1 MAAILSAEHL
11 SKSYTLKKLLTDVTI
26 YVGEHDRIGVVG
38 VNGTGKSTLL
48 KLLSGLDEP
57 DGGVV
62 MRKNG
67 LRVSYLPQM
76 PDYSQPRT
84 AVQQV
89 LFDAPKDVG
98 APDEYE
104 AKALLSQFGIDDF
117 DADVRTLSGG
127 QKKRVA
133 LAAALIRPVD
143 LLMLDEPTNHI
154 DAETIALLEGRLAK
168 YRGALMMVTHDRY
181 FLDRVCNRIA
191 EISDGELYL
200 HDGNFSYYLEQK
212 AARLEMENAA
222 ARKRSSILRRELEWI
237 RRGAQARSTKQK
249 ARIQR
254 FEEMSA
260 ISGPQEEQRLSLGST
275 SARLG
280 RRIIECE
287 AVCKAL
293 GGRTLISD
301 FTYTILR
308 DERMAV
314 VGPNGCGKTTLLR
327 MLAGQLAPD
336 SGTIAVGE
344 TVKIGFFT
352 QEFPKVAPNVRLID
366 FMRDI
371 AEYVE
376 TPDGRFSASQMLE
389 QFLFPPDVQ
398 YTPVERLS
406 GGEKRRLYLASLLMA
421 SPNVLLLDEPTND
434 LDIATLEIL
443 EDYLSTFKG
452 AVVVVSHD
460 RYFLDRVAGRLFA
473 FETGGRLTQYV
484 CPFSDYLD
492 ARLAR
497 EAGER
502 AEKQPTQAAAPKRNR
517 ERELRMSYKEQRDYE
532 TIDQKM
538 EQLQKDLEEL
548 EGELEALDRQIE
560 RNASDFVKLTELTQ
574 KREVTRQALD
584 EAEERWLY
592 LTDLAERIEAQKK
605 S

>member
-1 MAAILSAEHL
+1 
-11 SKSYTLKKLLTDVTI
+11 
-26 YVGEHDRIGVVG
+26 
-38 VNGTGKSTLL
+38 
-48 KLLSGLDEP
+48 
-57 DGGVV
+57 

-237 RRGAQARSTKQK
+237 QRGAQARSTKQK

-280 RRIIECE
+280 RRIIE
-287 AVCKAL
+287 
-293 GGRTLISD
+293 
-301 FTYTILR
+301 
-308 DERMAV
+308 
-314 VGPNGCGKTTLLR
+314 
-327 MLAGQLAPD
+327 
-336 SGTIAVGE
+336 
-344 TVKIGFFT
+344 
-352 QEFPKVAPNVRLID
+352 
-366 FMRDI
+366 
-371 AEYVE
+371 
-376 TPDGRFSASQMLE
+376 
-389 QFLFPPDVQ
+389 
-398 YTPVERLS
+398 
-406 GGEKRRLYLASLLMA
+406 
-421 SPNVLLLDEPTND
+421 
-434 LDIATLEIL
+434 
-443 EDYLSTFKG
+443 
-452 AVVVVSHD
+452 
-460 RYFLDRVAGRLFA
+460 
-473 FETGGRLTQYV
+473 
-484 CPFSDYLD
+484 
-492 ARLAR
+492 
-497 EAGER
+497 
-502 AEKQPTQAAAPKRNR
+502 
-517 ERELRMSYKEQRDYE
+517 
-532 TIDQKM
+532 
-538 EQLQKDLEEL
+538 
-548 EGELEALDRQIE
+548 
-560 RNASDFVKLTELTQ
+560 
-574 KREVTRQALD
+574 
-584 EAEERWLY
+584 
-592 LTDLAERIEAQKK
+592 
-605 S
+605 

>member
-1 MAAILSAEHL
+1 MAAILSAEHIT
-11 SKSYTLKKLLTDVTI
+11 KAYTLKKLLTDVTLYI
-26 YVGEHDRIGVVG
+26 GEHDRIGVVG
-38 VNGTGKSTLL
+38 INGTGKSTLL
-48 KLLSGLDEP
+48 KILAGIEEP
-57 DGGVV
+57 DSGTV

-67 LRVSYLPQM
+67 LRVSFLPQM
-76 PDYSQPRT
+76 PDYSVERT
-84 AVQQV
+84 AVEQV

-104 AKALLSQFGIDDF
+104 AKTLLSQFGISDF

-143 LLMLDEPTNHI
+143 LLLLDEPPNHI
-154 DAETIALLEGRLAK
+154 DAPTIALLEEKLGK

-191 EISDGELYL
+191 EISGGELYL

-212 AARLEMENAA
+212 AARLDMENAA

-260 ISGPQEEQRLSLGST
+260 ISGPQEEQKLALGST
-275 SARLG
+275 SSRLG

-287 AVCKAL
+287 NVGKSM
-293 GGRTLISD
+293 GGKRLLRD

-314 VGPNGCGKTTLLR
+314 VGENGCGKTTFLR

-336 SGTIAVGE
+336 EGTINIGE

-352 QEFPKVAPNVRLID
+352 QEFPKVDPHMRLID

-389 QFLFPPDVQ
+389 QFLFSSDVQ

-443 EDYLSTFKG
+443 EDYLATFKG
-452 AVVVVSHD
+452 AVIVVSHD
-460 RYFLDRVAGRLFA
+460 RYFLDRIAQRLFA
-473 FETGGRLTQYV
+473 FEKDAHLVQYV
-484 CPFSDYLD
+484 CSFSDYLD
-492 ARLAR
+492 AQ
-497 EAGER
+497 R
-502 AEKQPTQAAAPKRNR
+502 AQESEKDEKEEKSAVMPRRTK
-517 ERELRMSYKEQRDYE
+517 ERELRMSYKEQKDYE
-532 TIDQKM
+532 TIDARM
-538 EQLQKDLEEL
+538 EQLQ
-548 EGELEALDRQIE
+548 GELERLDGEIE
-560 RNASDFVKLTELTQ
+560 KNASDFVKLTELTQ
-574 KREVTRQALD
+574 KREQTQKELD
-584 EAEERWLY
+584 QAEERWLY

-605 S
+605 D

>member
-26 YVGEHDRIGVVG
+26 YIGEHDRIGVVG

-127 QKKRVA
+127 
-133 LAAALIRPVD
+133 
-143 LLMLDEPTNHI
+143 
-154 DAETIALLEGRLAK
+154 
-168 YRGALMMVTHDRY
+168 
-181 FLDRVCNRIA
+181 
-191 EISDGELYL
+191 
-200 HDGNFSYYLEQK
+200 
-212 AARLEMENAA
+212 
-222 ARKRSSILRRELEWI
+222 
-237 RRGAQARSTKQK
+237 
-249 ARIQR
+249 QR

-421 SPNVLLLDEPTND
+421 APNVLLLDEPTND

-502 AEKQPTQAAAPKRNR
+502 AEKQSAQAAAPKRTR

-532 TIDQKM
+532 TIDARM
-538 EQLQKDLEEL
+538 AQLQ
-548 EGELEALDRQIE
+548 GELEALDRQIE

-574 KREVTRQALD
+574 KREATRLALD

>member
-11 SKSYTLKKLLTDVTI
+11 AKNYTLKKLITDATLYI
-26 YVGEHDRIGVVG
+26 GEHDRIGVVG
-38 VNGTGKSTLL
+38 INGTGKSTLL
-48 KLLSGLDEP
+48 KLLCGQEDP
-57 DGGVV
+57 DAGAVT
-62 MRKNG
+62 RRNG

-76 PDYSQPRT
+76 PRYDEART
-84 AVQQV
+84 SVEQV
-89 LFDAPKDVG
+89 LWDSPKDVG
-98 APDEYE
+98 APDAYE
-104 AKALLSQFGIDDF
+104 AKALLTQLGITDF
-117 DADVRTLSGG
+117 DSDVRTFSGG

-143 LLMLDEPTNHI
+143 LLLLDEPTNHI
-154 DAETIALLEGRLAK
+154 DAKTVAWLEGRLAA

-181 FLDRVCNRIA
+181 FLDRVCTRIA
-191 EISDGELYL
+191 ELSGGELYL

-212 AARLEMENAA
+212 AARLDMESAQ
-222 ARKRSSILRRELEWI
+222 ARKRSAILRRELEWI

-260 ISGPQEEQRLSLGST
+260 IEGPQAEARMTLGST

-280 RRIIECE
+280 RKIIECE
-287 AVCKAL
+287 DVGKRM
-293 GGRTLISD
+293 GGRQLFSG

-314 VGPNGCGKTTLLR
+314 VGENGCGKTTLLR
-327 MLAGQLAPD
+327 LLAGELLPD
-336 SGTIAVGE
+336 EGRVTIGD
-344 TVKIGFFT
+344 TVRVGFFA
-352 QEFPKVAPNVRLID
+352 QEFPKVDPKLRLID

-371 AEYVE
+371 AEYVQ

-406 GGEKRRLYLASLLMA
+406 GGEKRRLYLASVLMA

-443 EDYLSTFKG
+443 ESYLEGFEG

-460 RYFLDRVAGRLFA
+460 RWFLDRVASRLFA
-473 FETGGRLTQYV
+473 FDGDGRLTQYV
-484 CPFSDYLD
+484 CSFSDYL
-492 ARLAR
+492 
-497 EAGER
+497 EA
-502 AEKQPTQAAAPKRNR
+502 QAAKEETAKPRQESGQTAARR
-517 ERELRMSYKEQRDYE
+517 ERPRELRMSYKEQREYE

-538 EQLQKDLEEL
+538 AELQAKLEEID
-548 EGELEALDRQIE
+548 AQIE
-560 RNASDFVKLTELTQ
+560 RHASDFVKLTELAGEKEETE
-574 KREVTRQALD
+574 RLLS

-605 S
+605 AN

>member
-1 MAAILSAEHL
+1 MAAILSAEHIT
-11 SKSYTLKKLLTDVTI
+11 KAYTLKKLLTDVTLYI
-26 YVGEHDRIGVVG
+26 GEHDRIGVVG
-38 VNGTGKSTLL
+38 INGTGKSTLL
-48 KLLSGLDEP
+48 KILAGIKEP
-57 DGGVV
+57 DSGTV

-67 LRVSYLPQM
+67 LRVSFLPQM
-76 PDYSQPRT
+76 PDYSVKRT
-84 AVQQV
+84 AVEQV

-104 AKALLSQFGIDDF
+104 AKTLLSQFGISDF

-143 LLMLDEPTNHI
+143 LLLLDEPTNHI
-154 DAETIALLEGRLAK
+154 DAQTIALLEEKLGK

-191 EISDGELYL
+191 EISGGELYL

-212 AARLEMENAA
+212 AARLDMENAA

-260 ISGPQEEQRLSLGST
+260 IAGPQEEQKLALGST
-275 SARLG
+275 SSRLG

-287 AVCKAL
+287 NVGKSM
-293 GGRTLISD
+293 GGKRLLRD

-314 VGPNGCGKTTLLR
+314 VGENGCGKTTFLR

-336 SGTIAVGE
+336 EGTINIGE

-352 QEFPKVAPNVRLID
+352 QEFPKVDPHMRLID

-389 QFLFPPDVQ
+389 QFLFPSDVQ

-443 EDYLSTFKG
+443 EDYLATFKG
-452 AVVVVSHD
+452 AVIVVSHD
-460 RYFLDRVAGRLFA
+460 RYFLDRIAQRLFA
-473 FETGGRLTQYV
+473 FEKDAHLVQYV
-484 CPFSDYLD
+484 CSFSDYLD
-492 ARLAR
+492 AQ
-497 EAGER
+497 R
-502 AEKQPTQAAAPKRNR
+502 AQESEKDEKEEKSAVMPRRTK
-517 ERELRMSYKEQRDYE
+517 ERELRMSYKEQKDYE
-532 TIDQKM
+532 TIDARM
-538 EQLQKDLEEL
+538 EQLQ
-548 EGELEALDRQIE
+548 GELERLDGEIE
-560 RNASDFVKLTELTQ
+560 KNASDFVKLTELTQ
-574 KREVTRQALD
+574 KREQTQKELD

-605 S
+605 D

>member
-11 SKSYTLKKLLTDVTI
+11 AKSYTLKKLITDATLYI
-26 YVGEHDRIGVVG
+26 GEHDRIGVVG
-38 VNGTGKSTLL
+38 INGTGKSTLL
-48 KLLSGLDEP
+48 KLLCGQEEP
-57 DGGVV
+57 DAGAVT
-62 MRKNG
+62 RKNG

-76 PDYSQPRT
+76 PRYDEART
-84 AVQQV
+84 SVEQV
-89 LFDAPKDVG
+89 LWDSPKDVG
-98 APDEYE
+98 APDAYE
-104 AKALLSQFGIDDF
+104 AKALLTQLGITDF
-117 DADVRTLSGG
+117 ESDVRTFSGG

-143 LLMLDEPTNHI
+143 LLLLDEPTNHI
-154 DAETIALLEGRLAK
+154 DARTVAWLEGRLAA

-181 FLDRVCNRIA
+181 FLDRVCTRIA
-191 EISDGELYL
+191 ELSGGELYL

-212 AARLEMENAA
+212 AARLDMESAQ
-222 ARKRSSILRRELEWI
+222 ARKRSAILRRELEWI

-260 ISGPQEEQRLSLGST
+260 IEGPQAEAKLTLGST

-280 RRIIECE
+280 RKIIECE
-287 AVCKAL
+287 NAGKRM
-293 GGRTLISD
+293 GGKQLFSG

-314 VGPNGCGKTTLLR
+314 VGENGCGKTTLLR
-327 MLAGQLAPD
+327 LLSGELLPD
-336 SGTIAVGE
+336 EGRVTIGD
-344 TVKIGFFT
+344 TVRVGFFA
-352 QEFPKVAPNVRLID
+352 QEFPKVDPKLRLID

-371 AEYVE
+371 AEYVQ

-406 GGEKRRLYLASLLMA
+406 GGEKRRLYLASVLMA

-443 EDYLSTFKG
+443 ESYLEGFEG

-460 RYFLDRVAGRLFA
+460 RWFLDRVASRLFA
-473 FETGGRLTQYV
+473 FDGDGKLTQYV
-484 CPFSDYLD
+484 CSFSDYL
-492 ARLAR
+492 
-497 EAGER
+497 EA
-502 AEKQPTQAAAPKRNR
+502 QAAKEEAAKPRQEGGQTAARR
-517 ERELRMSYKEQRDYE
+517 ERPRELRMSYKEQREYE
-532 TIDQKM
+532 TIDQRM
-538 EQLQKDLEEL
+538 AELQEKLKSIDV
-548 EGELEALDRQIE
+548 QIE
-560 RNASDFVKLTELTQ
+560 RHASDFVKLTELAKEKEETE
-574 KREVTRQALD
+574 RLLS

-605 S
+605 AN

>member
-11 SKSYTLKKLLTDVTI
+11 SKAYTLKKLLTDVTI

-127 QKKRVA
+127 QKKRIA

-502 AEKQPTQAAAPKRNR
+502 AEKQPTQAAAPKRTR

-532 TIDQKM
+532 TIDARM
-538 EQLQKDLEEL
+538 EQLQ
-548 EGELEALDRQIE
+548 GELEALDRQIE

-574 KREVTRQALD
+574 KREATRQALD

-605 S
+605 G

>member
-26 YVGEHDRIGVVG
+26 YIGEHDRIGVVG

-48 KLLSGLDEP
+48 KLLAGMEEP
-57 DGGVV
+57 DSGVV

-76 PDYSQPRT
+76 PDYSVART

-89 LFDAPKDVG
+89 LYDAPKDVG

-104 AKALLSQFGIDDF
+104 AKSLLSQFGISDF

-127 QKKRVA
+127 QKKRIA

-143 LLMLDEPTNHI
+143 LLLLDEPTNHI
-154 DAETIALLEGRLAK
+154 DAETIALLESRLAK
-168 YRGALMMVTHDRY
+168 YRGTLMMVTHDRY

-191 EISDGELYL
+191 EISEGELYL

-260 ISGPQEEQRLSLGST
+260 ISGPQEEQKLSLGST
-275 SARLG
+275 SSRLG

-293 GGRTLISD
+293 GGRQLISD

-314 VGPNGCGKTTLLR
+314 VGPNGCGKTTLL
-327 MLAGQLAPD
+327 LPLIE
-336 SGTIAVGE
+336 TGE
-344 TVKIGFFT
+344 ALGWTAESEELTEETQIRRSVALTKDNSKISVTWMVSDNTASAITWQKDGLLIPVDT
-352 QEFPKVAPNVRLID
+352 RL
-366 FMRDI
+366 
-371 AEYVE
+371 
-376 TPDGRFSASQMLE
+376 T
-389 QFLFPPDVQ
+389 
-398 YTPVERLS
+398 
-406 GGEKRRLYLASLLMA
+406 
-421 SPNVLLLDEPTND
+421 
-434 LDIATLEIL
+434 TLESVVYVPAAFF
-443 EDYLSTFKG
+443 EEAMDASVMRKENAVEVSSTEST
-452 AVVVVSHD
+452 ATP
-460 RYFLDRVAGRLFA
+460 
-473 FETGGRLTQYV
+473 ETMPQ
-484 CPFSDYLD
+484 
-492 ARLAR
+492 
-497 EAGER
+497 
-502 AEKQPTQAAAPKRNR
+502 
-517 ERELRMSYKEQRDYE
+517 
-532 TIDQKM
+532 
-538 EQLQKDLEEL
+538 EE
-548 EGELEALDRQIE
+548 
-560 RNASDFVKLTELTQ
+560 NKTE
-574 KREVTRQALD
+574 
-584 EAEERWLY
+584 
-592 LTDLAERIEAQKK
+592 
-605 S
+605 

>member
-1 MAAILSAEHL
+1 MAAILSAEHIT
-11 SKSYTLKKLLTDVTI
+11 KAYTLKKLLTDVTLYI
-26 YVGEHDRIGVVG
+26 GEHDRIGVVG
-38 VNGTGKSTLL
+38 INGTGKSTLL
-48 KLLSGLDEP
+48 KILAGIEEP
-57 DGGVV
+57 DSGTV

-67 LRVSYLPQM
+67 LRVSFLPQM
-76 PDYSQPRT
+76 PDYSVERT
-84 AVQQV
+84 AVEQV

-104 AKALLSQFGIDDF
+104 AKTLLSQFGISDF

-143 LLMLDEPTNHI
+143 LLLLDEPTNHI
-154 DAETIALLEGRLAK
+154 DAPTIALLEEKLSK

-191 EISDGELYL
+191 EISGGELYL

-212 AARLEMENAA
+212 AARLDMENAA

-260 ISGPQEEQRLSLGST
+260 ISGPQEEQKLALGST
-275 SARLG
+275 SSRLG

-287 AVCKAL
+287 NVGKSM
-293 GGRTLISD
+293 GGKRLLRD

-314 VGPNGCGKTTLLR
+314 VGENGCGKTTFLR

-336 SGTIAVGE
+336 EGTINIGE

-352 QEFPKVAPNVRLID
+352 QEFPKVDPHMRLID

-389 QFLFPPDVQ
+389 QFLFPSDVQ

-443 EDYLSTFKG
+443 EDYLATFKG
-452 AVVVVSHD
+452 AVIVVSHD
-460 RYFLDRVAGRLFA
+460 RYFLDRIAQRLFA
-473 FETGGRLTQYV
+473 FEKDAHLVQYV
-484 CPFSDYLD
+484 CSFSDYLD
-492 ARLAR
+492 AQ
-497 EAGER
+497 R
-502 AEKQPTQAAAPKRNR
+502 AQESEKDEKEEKSAVMPRRTK
-517 ERELRMSYKEQRDYE
+517 ERELRMSYKEQKDYE
-532 TIDQKM
+532 TIDARM
-538 EQLQKDLEEL
+538 EQLQ
-548 EGELEALDRQIE
+548 GELERLDGEIE
-560 RNASDFVKLTELTQ
+560 KNASDFVKLTELTQ
-574 KREVTRQALD
+574 KREQTQKELD

-605 S
+605 D